1 MTIVVTGGKYLQ
13 MVKALDGQLRPSL
26 VAYWVMVSLKAE

>member
-13 MVKALDGQLRPSL
+13 MVKALDEQLRLSL
-26 VAYWVMVSLKAE
+26 RWSHIG

>member
-13 MVKALDGQLRPSL
+13 MVKALDAQL
-26 VAYWVMVSLKAE
+26 VAYWVIVSLKAE